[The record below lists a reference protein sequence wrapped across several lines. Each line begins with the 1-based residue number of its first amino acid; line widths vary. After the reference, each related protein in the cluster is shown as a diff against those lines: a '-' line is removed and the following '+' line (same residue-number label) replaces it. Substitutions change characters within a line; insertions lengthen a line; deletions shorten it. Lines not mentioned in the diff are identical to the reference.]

1 MLASPQ
7 NNVHFRFF
15 VFFIFFRELVFA
27 PHHFPTR
34 VPPTPSFIWPL
45 MPCNPLKISKSH
57 VFYCLSYEHLTN
69 DKNTLNL
76 LNISIL
82 NILCAVAKK
91 IKIKTDR
98 ICAYYYTNILFYF
111 ITIYYYLLYYTKYN
125 IIIILLY
132 CYNIIYLFILYYII
146 HTLFTIF
153 IFIIQY
159 HYYYIFLTYKYYTYY
174 IYCK

>member
-1 MLASPQ
+1 M
-7 NNVHFRFF
+7 
-15 VFFIFFRELVFA
+15 FA

-34 VPPTPSFIWPL
+34 VPPPPSFIWPL
-45 MPCNPLKISKSH
+45 MPCNPLKISKLH

-69 DKNTLNL
+69 NKNTFNL

-98 ICAYYYTNILFYF
+98 ICAYYYITYFILFLIVLF
-111 ITIYYYLLYYTKYN
+111 YY

-132 CYNIIYLFILYYII
+132 YYYTYIITLVILLYLYYYYII
-146 HTLFTIF
+146 IPAFNIISSFF
-153 IFIIQY
+153 IVII
-159 HYYYIFLTYKYYTYY
+159 ILISTYY